1 METYIA
7 DLIDM
12 EADKQEELR
21 TLLLNTEIDLEDF
34 DNDYVEFDDY
44 AQ

>member
-12 EADKQEELR
+12 EADKQEELWI
-21 TLLLNTEIDLEDF
+21 LFLNTEIDLEDF
-34 DNDYVEFDDY
+34 DNDYDEFDDY

>member
-34 DNDYVEFDDY
+34 DNDYDEFDDY